1 MDSFI
6 QIDIY
11 TSSQAIDGIT
21 GALTEYGITGFII
34 QDSADFEDFLADKN
48 ANWDYVDDGLM
59 GLKTVEPH
67 ITLYVHE
74 NAQGA
79 EILAAIRGL
88 VDGYARNNSDGYYGN
103 IRMELANVREE
114 DWANNW
120 KKYYKPFRVGKSLV
134 IKPSWE
140 DFKPSDGDRIL
151 EIDPASTFGTGQHH
165 TTKMVMETLEETVKG
180 GERVLDLGCGS
191 GILSI
196 AALLLGAE
204 SAAMCDVF
212 ENAVKTAS
220 ENVEKNGF
228 GNYTAYCGNIIGD
241 KRLRESIGSGYGV
254 ICANI
259 VADVIIAMSPLF
271 GEFIADGG
279 RLIVSGIIDERAD
292 EVTSALS
299 ENGWNILSSK
309 NEEGWNCFLLTRH
322 SVSEVSEDVCT
333 EIAN

>member
-21 GALTEYGITGFII
+21 GALAEYGITGFII

-48 ANWDYVDDGLM
+48 ANWDYVDDELM

-79 EILAAIRGL
+79 ETLAAIRGL
-88 VDGYARNNSDGYYGN
+88 VGGYKANNSDGYYGN
-103 IRMELANVREE
+103 IRIELANVKEE

-120 KKYYKPFRVGKSLV
+120 KKYYKPFRVGKSLI

-140 DFKPSDGDRIL
+140 DVEPKDGDRIL

-165 TTKMVMETLEETVKG
+165 TTKMVMEMLEDVISG

-196 AALLLGAE
+196 AALLLGARE
-204 SAAMCDVF
+204 VAICDIF
-212 ENAVKTAS
+212 ENAVKTAA
-220 ENVEKNGF
+220 ENIEKNKF
-228 GNYTAYCGNIIGD
+228 TSFNAYCGNIIED
-241 KRLRESIGSGYGV
+241 KALREKIGGGYDV

-259 VADVIIAMSPLF
+259 VADIIIGMAPMF
-271 GEFIADGG
+271 QEFLNDGG
-279 RLIVSGIIDERAD
+279 KLMVSGVIDERVD
-292 EVTSALS
+292 EVTAALS
-299 ENGWNILSSK
+299 ENGWKVVNAK
-309 NEEGWNCFLLTRH
+309 NEEGWNCILL
-322 SVSEVSEDVCT
+322 EG
-333 EIAN
+333 

>member
-48 ANWDYVDDGLM
+48 ANWDYVDDELM

-79 EILAAIRGL
+79 ETLASIRGL
-88 VDGYARNNSDGYYGN
+88 IAKFSENNSDGYYGN
-103 IRMELANVREE
+103 IRMELANVKEE

-120 KKYYKPFRVGKSLV
+120 KKYYKPFRVGKSLI

-140 DFKPSDGDRIL
+140 NVEPGDGDKIL

-165 TTKMVMETLEETVKG
+165 TTKMVMETLEEIISG

-196 AALLLGAE
+196 AALLLGAKDVTV
-204 SAAMCDVF
+204 CDIF

-220 ENVEKNGF
+220 ENIEKNRF
-228 GNYTAYCGNIIGD
+228 TNYTAYCGNIIED
-241 KRLRESIGSGYGV
+241 DALREKIGGGYDV

-271 GEFIADGG
+271 GRFLKEGG
-279 RLIVSGIIDERAD
+279 KLIVSGIIDERVN
-292 EVTSALS
+292 EVKSALS
-299 ENGWNILSSK
+299 ENDWKVADAK
-309 NEEGWNCFLLTRH
+309 NEEGWNCLLL
-322 SVSEVSEDVCT
+322 EK
-333 EIAN
+333 

>member
-48 ANWDYVDDGLM
+48 ANWDYVDDELM

-79 EILAAIRGL
+79 ETLAAIRGL
-88 VDGYARNNSDGYYGN
+88 TDGYKANNADGYYGN
-103 IRMELANVREE
+103 IRIELANVKEE

-120 KKYYKPFRVGKSLV
+120 KKYYKPFRVGKSLI

-140 DFKPSDGDRIL
+140 DVEPKDGDRIL

-165 TTKMVMETLEETVKG
+165 TTKMVMETLEETVNG

-196 AALLLGAE
+196 AALLLGAKD
-204 SAAMCDVF
+204 ATICDIF

-220 ENVEKNGF
+220 ENIEKNNF
-228 GNYTAYCGNIIGD
+228 TSFTAYCGNIIED
-241 KRLRESIGSGYGV
+241 KALREKIGGGYDV

-271 GEFIADGG
+271 EGFLKDGG
-279 RLIVSGIIDERAD
+279 KLIVSGIIDERVD
-292 EVTSALS
+292 EVTAALS
-299 ENGWNILSSK
+299 ENGWSVVSAK
-309 NEEGWNCFLLTRH
+309 NEEGWNCILLSR
-322 SVSEVSEDVCT
+322 
-333 EIAN
+333 

>member
-1 MDSFI
+1 MRRRFREDKMDSFI

-48 ANWDYVDDGLM
+48 ANWDYVDDELM

-79 EILAAIRGL
+79 ETLAAIRGL
-88 VDGYARNNSDGYYGN
+88 VDGYKANNSDGYYGN
-103 IRMELANVREE
+103 IRLTLANVKEE

-120 KKYYKPFRVGKSLV
+120 KKYYKPFRVGKSLI

-140 DFKPSDGDRIL
+140 DVEPKDGDRIL

-165 TTKMVMETLEETVKG
+165 TTKMVMETLEEAVSG

-196 AALLLGAE
+196 AALLLGAKDVTV
-204 SAAMCDVF
+204 CDIF

-220 ENVEKNGF
+220 ENIEKNRF
-228 GNYTAYCGNIIGD
+228 TSFTAYCGNIIED
-241 KRLRESIGSGYGV
+241 KALRERIGGGFGI

-259 VADVIIAMSPLF
+259 VADVIVAMSPLF
-271 GEFIADGG
+271 EGFLGDGG
-279 RLIVSGIIDERAD
+279 KLIVSGIIDERTD
-292 EVTSALS
+292 EVKAALS
-299 ENGWNILSSK
+299 ENGWRVVSAK
-309 NEEGWNCFLLTRH
+309 NEEGWNCILLER
-322 SVSEVSEDVCT
+322 
-333 EIAN
+333 

>member
-48 ANWDYVDDGLM
+48 ANWDYVDDELM

-79 EILAAIRGL
+79 ETLASIRGL
-88 VDGYARNNSDGYYGN
+88 VDGYKANNSDGYYGN
-103 IRMELANVREE
+103 IRLELANVKEE

-120 KKYYKPFRVGKSLV
+120 KKYYKPFRVGKSLI

-140 DFKPSDGDRIL
+140 NVEPNDGDRIL
-151 EIDPASTFGTGQHH
+151 EIDPALTFGTGQHH
-165 TTKMVMETLEETVKG
+165 TTKMVMETLEEVVNG

-196 AALLLGAE
+196 AALLLGAKDVTI
-204 SAAMCDVF
+204 CDIF

-220 ENVEKNGF
+220 ENIEKNKF
-228 GNYTAYCGNIIGD
+228 TSFTAYCGNIIED
-241 KRLRESIGSGYGV
+241 KSLREKIGGGYDV

-271 GEFIADGG
+271 EGFLRDGG
-279 RLIVSGIIDERAD
+279 RLIVSGIIDERVD
-292 EVTSALS
+292 EVTAALS
-299 ENGWNILSSK
+299 DNGWRVVLSK
-309 NEEGWNCFLLTRH
+309 NEEGWNCILLSR
-322 SVSEVSEDVCT
+322 
-333 EIAN
+333 

>member
-48 ANWDYVDDGLM
+48 ANWDYVDDELM

-79 EILAAIRGL
+79 ETLASIRGL
-88 VDGYARNNSDGYYGN
+88 IAKFSENNSDGYYGN
-103 IRMELANVREE
+103 IRMELANVKEE

-120 KKYYKPFRVGKSLV
+120 KKYYKPFRVGKSLI

-140 DFKPSDGDRIL
+140 NVEPGDGDKIL

-165 TTKMVMETLEETVKG
+165 TTKMVMETLEEIISG

-196 AALLLGAE
+196 AALLLGAKDVTV
-204 SAAMCDVF
+204 CDIF

-220 ENVEKNGF
+220 ENIEKNRF
-228 GNYTAYCGNIIGD
+228 TNYTAYCGNIIED
-241 KRLRESIGSGYGV
+241 ALREKIGGGYDV

-271 GEFIADGG
+271 GRFLKEGG
-279 RLIVSGIIDERAD
+279 KLIVSGIIDERVN
-292 EVTSALS
+292 EVKSALS
-299 ENGWNILSSK
+299 ENDWKVADAK
-309 NEEGWNCFLLTRH
+309 NEEGWNCLLL
-322 SVSEVSEDVCT
+322 EK
-333 EIAN
+333 

>member
-1 MDSFI
+1 MDNFI

-21 GALTEYGITGFII
+21 GALTDYGITGFII
-34 QDSADFEDFLADKN
+34 QDSADFESFLEDKD
-48 ANWDYVDDGLM
+48 ANWDYVDDELM

-67 ITLYVHE
+67 ITVYVHD

-79 EILAAIRGL
+79 EMLAAIRSL
-88 VDGYARNNSDGYYGN
+88 IEGYAQNNSDGYYGN
-103 IRMELANVREE
+103 IRMQLANVKEE

-140 DFKPSDGDRIL
+140 DVTPADGDTIL

-165 TTKMVMETLEETVKG
+165 TTKLVMETLENVIRG

-196 AALLLGAE
+196 AAMLFGAD
-204 SAAMCDVF
+204 SVTMCDIF

-220 ENVEKNGF
+220 ENVGKNHIPSEKYRAF
-228 GNYTAYCGNIIGD
+228 CGNIID
-241 KRLRESIGSGYGV
+241 DAALREKLGTGYDV

-259 VADVIIAMSPLF
+259 VADVIIGMSPLF
-271 GEFIADGG
+271 GGFMKDDAK
-279 RLIVSGIIDERAD
+279 LIVSGIIDERMD
-292 EVTSALS
+292 EVTASLA
-299 ENGWNILSSK
+299 ENGFGTLNLA
-309 NEEGWNCFLLTRH
+309 NEEGWNCILLEKAR
-322 SVSEVSEDVCT
+322 
-333 EIAN
+333 

>member
-1 MDSFI
+1 MDNFI

-11 TSSQAIDGIT
+11 TSSEAIDGIT
-21 GALTEYGITGFII
+21 GALTDYGITGFII
-34 QDSADFEDFLADKN
+34 QDSADFESFLEDKD
-48 ANWDYVDDGLM
+48 ANWDYVDDELM

-67 ITLYVHE
+67 ITVYVHD

-79 EILAAIRGL
+79 EMLAAIRSL
-88 VDGYARNNSDGYYGN
+88 IEGYAQNNSDGYYGN
-103 IRMELANVREE
+103 IRMQLANVKEE

-140 DFKPSDGDRIL
+140 EVVPAEGDRIL

-165 TTKMVMETLEETVKG
+165 TTKLVMETLENVIKG

-196 AALLLGAE
+196 AAMLFGAD
-204 SAAMCDVF
+204 SVTMCDIF

-220 ENVEKNGF
+220 ENVEKNNIPAEKYRAF
-228 GNYTAYCGNIIGD
+228 CGNIID
-241 KRLRESIGSGYGV
+241 DEALRGKLGTGYDV

-259 VADVIIAMSPLF
+259 VADVIIGMSPLF
-271 GEFIADGG
+271 GGFMKDGA
-279 RLIVSGIIDERAD
+279 RLIVSGIIDERMD
-292 EVTSALS
+292 EVTAALS
-299 ENGWNILSSK
+299 ENGFETVSAA
-309 NEEGWNCFLLTRH
+309 NEEGWNCILLKKA
-322 SVSEVSEDVCT
+322 D
-333 EIAN
+333 

>member
-6 QIDIY
+6 QVDIY

-34 QDSADFEDFLADKN
+34 RDSADFEDFLADKN

-59 GLKTVEPH
+59 GLKTVEPR

-74 NAQGA
+74 NAQGH
-79 EILAAIRGL
+79 ETLAAIRGL
-88 VDGYARNNSDGYYGN
+88 IGGYAENNADGFYGN
-103 IRMELANVREE
+103 IRIELANVKEE

-120 KKYYKPFRVGKSLV
+120 KKYYKPFRVGKSLI

-140 DFKPSDGDRIL
+140 TVEPCDGDKIL

-165 TTKMVMETLEETVKG
+165 TTKMVMETLEETVNG

-196 AALLLGAE
+196 AALLLGAK
-204 SAAMCDVF
+204 SVTICDIF

-220 ENVEKNGF
+220 ENIAKNGF
-228 GNYTAYCGNIIGD
+228 DSCTAHCGNIID
-241 KRLRESIGSGYGV
+241 DEKLREEIGGGYNI

-271 GEFIADGG
+271 KGFQADGG
-279 RLIVSGIIDERAD
+279 RLIVSGIIDERVD
-292 EVTSALS
+292 EVTAALS
-299 ENGWNILSSK
+299 ENGWQTLSAK
-309 NEEGWNCFLLTRH
+309 NEEGWNCVLL
-322 SVSEVSEDVCT
+322 SL
-333 EIAN
+333 